1 MSSREKILK
10 EIAQN
15 KPPAVPLPTPF
26 LFETADEQPVVR
38 FLQVLQSIGGNGKM
52 VDGWNEVQQH
62 LQQQFASGVEV
73 VNGIPE
79 LSPCTIQEY
88 ALKGG
93 AELQNVHMVFLKGE
107 TAVGENAAIWVSE
120 KAMVN
125 RMLPFI
131 CEQLVLVIREENV
144 VDNMHEAYANVQVD
158 KDGYGVF
165 IAGPSKTADI
175 EQSLVIGAHGPLGLQ
190 VFVLRKAVSSIPQ
203 GGSAAS
209 PNPSQRGAC

>member
-15 KPPAVPLPTPF
+15 KPAEVPLPSSF
-26 LFETADEQPVVR
+26 SFERTEEAPLAK
-38 FLQVLQSIGGNGKM
+38 FLQVLQAIGGNGKV
-52 VDGWNEVQQH
+52 VDNWNDVQQH
-62 LQQQFASGVEV
+62 LQQQLESRMEV

-88 ALKGG
+88 ALKEG
-93 AELQNVHMVFLKGE
+93 AELQNVHTVFLKGE

-120 KAMVN
+120 QAMVN

-131 CEQLVLVIREENV
+131 CEQLVLVVKEETV
-144 VDNMHEAYANVQVD
+144 VANMHEAYANVQVAD
-158 KDGYGVF
+158 GGYGVF

-175 EQSLVIGAHGPLGLQ
+175 EQSLVIGAHGPLALQ
-190 VFVLRKAVSSIPQ
+190 VFVLST
-203 GGSAAS
+203 S
-209 PNPSQRGAC
+209 PKPSPAKQ